1 MMVTLVWLKSM
12 SVLITHSYFGPL
24 LRMIYLI
31 TLICARFLFV
41 YFCLVLVYCAVMTSL
56 FNDNEGYAYG
66 SFAGSARTLFAACLA
81 HFNIYEFEDD
91 ANGEPNP
98 TYLRIIMTVFIMKYI
113 LIGVNFV
120 FDVVITVTFL
130 NLYIAILSNI
140 YGEIEDRAE
149 AEHRAVII
157 SYYNMWSWNDEY
169 GFLIYLPPPF
179 NLLSLLLTPC
189 LLLSKEHKK
198 LNYQL
203 CKFFYVIFA
212 VF

>member
-81 HFNIYEFEDD
+81 NFNVYEFEDD
-91 ANGEPNP
+91 DNGEPNP
-98 TYLRIIMTVFIMKYI
+98 AYVRIIGTVFIMLY
-113 LIGVNFV
+113 
-120 FDVVITVTFL
+120 VVITVTFL

-157 SYYNMWSWNDEY
+157 SYYNM
-169 GFLIYLPPPF
+169 
-179 NLLSLLLTPC
+179 
-189 LLLSKEHKK
+189 
-198 LNYQL
+198 
-203 CKFFYVIFA
+203 
-212 VF
+212 